1 MGCLDWRTKKV
12 CCIFFFFIPP
22 CWVEMEQLTCLETG
36 LKELGLGLGCFFFVC
51 VCVLF
56 VLSLSWLPC
65 DKVRS
70 SASALWMA
78 SAHIHARKA
87 WLLWEV
93 QVYPCLKYNVAANT
107 IFMLFSLPCRSLEF
121 NSSPWAVLF
130 HLYWSEQLMWV
141 QLMGLCNKL
150 SYRG

>member
-56 VLSLSWLPC
+56 VLPLSWLPC

-78 SAHIHARKA
+78 SAHIHACKA

-121 NSSPWAVLF
+121 KSSRWTVLF

>member
-12 CCIFFFFIPP
+12 CCIFFFYTPSLSGSGTAFPLGN
-22 CWVEMEQLTCLETG
+22 WAEGARTG
-36 LKELGLGLGCFFFVC
+36 FGVFC

-56 VLSLSWLPC
+56 ILPLSWLPC

-78 SAHIHARKA
+78 SAHIHACKA

-121 NSSPWAVLF
+121 KSSRWTVLF